1 LELRDQIAFLD
12 RVLEE
17 HIRKWERFFAGVE
30 KVPPQI
36 ERERLSRRIRMLSE
50 QTANRR
56 ADHFRIEQMQHRFQT
71 YSMNWERMLR
81 EREEG
86 RSAAAG
92 HTNPALR
99 APEAAN
105 VPAAATVEHR
115 EEDVLF
121 DRYCAAKAE
130 QGVEVKVDR
139 KTFDEQIASQR
150 QRIEERL
157 GRKVHFEVQVEDGK
171 VRVVARKMKRT

>member
-1 LELRDQIAFLD
+1 LELREQISFLD

-17 HIRKWERFFAGVE
+17 HIRKWERFFSCVE

-36 ERERLSRRIRMLSE
+36 ERERLARRIRMLSE

-56 ADHFRIEQMQHRFQT
+56 ADHFRIEQLQHRFQT

-86 RSAAAG
+86 RSASG

-99 APEAAN
+99 AQEAAN
-105 VPAAATVEHR
+105 APAPTNVENR
-115 EEDVLF
+115 EGDALF

-130 QGVEVKVDR
+130 HGIDVKVDR
-139 KTFDEQIASQR
+139 KTFDEQIESQR

-171 VRVVARKMKRT
+171 VRVVARKIKRT